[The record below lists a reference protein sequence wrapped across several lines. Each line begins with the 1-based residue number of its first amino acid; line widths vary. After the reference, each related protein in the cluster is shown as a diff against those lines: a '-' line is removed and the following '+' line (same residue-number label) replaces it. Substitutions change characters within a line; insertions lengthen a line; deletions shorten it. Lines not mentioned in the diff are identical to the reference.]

1 MIRKG
6 DSWELWTWSVK
17 ILMSEMGYFSMSG
30 QGSLQ
35 EPSYHE
41 VIELARLSLAQTLP
55 IAEDSIQFWLEQVRL
70 GMRWKQRW
78 GRKIERT
85 GGRSGLLCSYFLWT
99 RKHSLLEWGGERLL
113 QLRKQTKHTN
123 RESLQGYKSS
133 KQLLG
138 KGYWPAPFSIQN
150 LCRELQG
157 CSFHE
162 LWIILG

>member
-41 VIELARLSLAQTLP
+41 VIELARLSLAQTFL
-55 IAEDSIQFWLEQVRL
+55 LL
-70 GMRWKQRW
+70 
-78 GRKIERT
+78 KIVYN
-85 GGRSGLLCSYFLWT
+85 SGLNKSGWEWDGSRDEEERLKELGEGVDCCVATSSGLS
-99 RKHSLLEWGGERLL
+99 KHSLLEWGGERLL
-113 QLRKQTKHTN
+113 QLRKQTKHTKW
-123 RESLQGYKSS
+123 ESLQGYKSS

-150 LCRELQG
+150 LCRELQS